1 MWLIHLLFVRSS
13 WIPTKLLRAREF
25 GVPRTTEAPWAIWY
39 ASITRYHSSPFVLL
53 GSPPRISSQ
62 RPRLGKRALHRPSFF
77 SRKGLK
83 ILDPTVQYCYLEKQ
97 SQKRALVYIG
107 LARNTL
113 LGRCARAFS
122 LHSTPLHS
130 GRGGAGS
137 LRPPYLVQVLYSPLI
152 LPSSLYTGISGLLGF
167 FLSSQIISAIRNR
180 FHPPFATVL
189 WGTSIAGAF
198 FYFYFLPRKSVARLP
213 IFERI
218 LEQPI
223 HTTPP
228 PLPPLPPLGVIALIG
243 RQGGRSLSIHVYR
256 KGYI

>member
-130 GRGGAGS
+130 GRGGGRKFTS
-137 LRPPYLVQVLYSPLI
+137 TIPGTS
-152 LPSSLYTGISGLLGF
+152 
-167 FLSSQIISAIRNR
+167 
-180 FHPPFATVL
+180 TVL
-189 WGTSIAGAF
+189 TSHTPQFVIYRYLGIARVFSF
-198 FYFYFLPRKSVARLP
+198 FANHFGDTEQVSPPVCYSIMRNIHCRSILLFLLFAKKKCCSTSNLWKDPRTTDTYHSSSSSSSRGYSSYWATGWT
-213 IFERI
+213 ISF
-218 LEQPI
+218 
-223 HTTPP
+223 HTC
-228 PLPPLPPLGVIALIG
+228 L
-243 RQGGRSLSIHVYR
+243 
-256 KGYI
+256 